1 MAKFALFFTLKGET
15 VAHAMEHPSD
25 RSAVVGKLAKAA
37 GGKLEAYY
45 WMLGDRD
52 GFCIIEVPDSATM
65 AALSLAASS
74 TGAFGHLASH
84 ELFDAKEVNQ
94 VLAKGKGLKGKYSP
108 P

>member
-1 MAKFALFFTLKGET
+1 MAKYALFFMLKGET

-25 RSAVVGKLAKAA
+25 RTAVVGKAAEAA

-52 GFCIIEVPDSATM
+52 GFVILDLPDAT
-65 AALSLAASS
+65 AAAAVSLAVSS
-74 TGAFGHLASH
+74 TGAFGHLATS
-84 ELFDAKEVNQ
+84 ELFDATEVNEI
-94 VLAKGKGLKGKYSP
+94 LAKAKGIKARYSP